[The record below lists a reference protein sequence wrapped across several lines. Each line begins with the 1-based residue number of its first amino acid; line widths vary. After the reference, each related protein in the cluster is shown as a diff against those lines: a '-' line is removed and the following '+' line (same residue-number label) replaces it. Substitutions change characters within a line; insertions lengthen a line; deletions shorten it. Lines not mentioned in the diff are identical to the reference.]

1 MTDDQIEAIWKAN
14 IGSGAITAMR
24 AMFTHGYCEGASV
37 TPSASVS
44 DKSVSAV
51 KPTTIIKLSPTS
63 KKK

>member
-24 AMFTHGYCEGASV
+24 AMFTHGYCAGASI

-44 DKSVSAV
+44 DKSVNQAN
-51 KPTTIIKLSPTS
+51 PTTIIKLTPTS